1 MTSPKSSSVKTD
13 SSVKDFTRVI
23 RAGLAESIQTKE
35 QVLKSLVPVIEKTA
49 HLMIKVLESGH
60 KILLFGNGGSAADS
74 QHIAAELVGRFMVKR
89 RALPAIALTTDTS
102 NLTALGND
110 FGYETVFERQVEAL
124 GQRGDLAIGI
134 STTGN
139 SPNVVSAI
147 RLARRIG
154 LKTVALT
161 GRDGGAL
168 AKRVDLALIVP
179 SHSTQR
185 IQEAHITI
193 GHILCELVESHFASP
208 RPSTA

>member
-1 MTSPKSSSVKTD
+1 MTSPKSSSVN
-13 SSVKDFTRVI
+13 FTRVI
-23 RAGLAESIQTKE
+23 KAGLAESIQTKE

-49 HLMIKVLESGH
+49 HLMIGVLESGH

-139 SPNVVSAI
+139 SPNVLSAV
-147 RLARRIG
+147 RLARKLG

-193 GHILCELVESHFASP
+193 GHILCELVESHFAA
-208 RPSTA
+208 R